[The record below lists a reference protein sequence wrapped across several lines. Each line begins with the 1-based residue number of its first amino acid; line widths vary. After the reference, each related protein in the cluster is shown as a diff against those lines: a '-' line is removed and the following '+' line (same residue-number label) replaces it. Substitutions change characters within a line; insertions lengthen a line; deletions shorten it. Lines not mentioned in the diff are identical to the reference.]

1 MPSTKHLRRSS
12 RWMTSQ
18 EDNNPLKESIIP
30 MKKLIVFISI
40 VCLSVSS
47 SCVEEESGVE
57 VNKEKPRDSKF
68 LVPTDAQSSAQMKQ
82 HNATDKKLISTKD
95 TK

>member
-1 MPSTKHLRRSS
+1 
-12 RWMTSQ
+12 
-18 EDNNPLKESIIP
+18 

-57 VNKEKPRDSKF
+57 ANKEKPRDSKF
-68 LVPTDAQSSAQMKQ
+68 LVPTETQSSAQMKQ
-82 HNATDKKLISTKD
+82 HRAADKKLISTKD
-95 TK
+95 AK

>member
-1 MPSTKHLRRSS
+1 
-12 RWMTSQ
+12 MTSQ

-30 MKKLIVFISI
+30 MKSLIIFISF

-47 SCVEEESGVE
+47 SCIEEESGSE
-57 VNKEKPRDSKF
+57 ANQEKPRDNKF
-68 LVPTDAQSSAQMKQ
+68 LVPTEAQSSTQMKQ
-82 HNATDKKLISTKD
+82 HAAADKKLIPTKD